1 MEIIKSVRVA
11 YLCSYVS
18 MVLDAHQLLPVE
30 GNKERRVSR
39 KRAVSEC
46 ASIIADPS
54 QVKTIQRDRVNPFH
68 GQNNYKDTKP

>member
-1 MEIIKSVRVA
+1 MKSVRVA

-30 GNKERRVSR
+30 GNKERMRASR

-54 QVKTIQRDRVNPFH
+54 QVKRIQRDRVNPVH
-68 GQNNYKDTKP
+68 GPNNYKDTKP